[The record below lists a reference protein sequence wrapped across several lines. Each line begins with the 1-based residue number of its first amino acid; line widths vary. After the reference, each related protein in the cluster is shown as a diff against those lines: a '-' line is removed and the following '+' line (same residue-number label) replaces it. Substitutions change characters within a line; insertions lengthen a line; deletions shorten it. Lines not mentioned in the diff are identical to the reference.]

1 MAALPACSARSRDNA
16 EPLRQIGPYLIDR
29 SPNVETQIG
38 RNLLVA
44 AAAAVQL
51 VSGIADQ
58 RDQLL
63 FDEVMHI
70 FGFVVVEKGRR

>member
-1 MAALPACSARSRDNA
+1 MVSHSA
-16 EPLRQIGPYLIDR
+16 EIGAYLVNRGAD
-29 SPNVETQIG
+29 VKTQIG

-51 VSGIADQ
+51 VSRVANQ

-63 FDEVMHI
+63 FDEVMHV
-70 FGFVVVEKGRR
+70 FRFAVVEKCL

>member
-1 MAALPACSARSRDNA
+1 MLSHSA
-16 EPLRQIGPYLIDR
+16 EIGAHLVNR
-29 SPNVETQIG
+29 SPHVETQVG

-51 VSGIADQ
+51 VSRVANQ

-63 FDEVMHI
+63 FDEMVHV
-70 FGFVVVEKGRR
+70 FRFAVVEKCR